1 MAALAL
7 VRAVT
12 LPVTRGELVAAA
24 RAKLA
29 KANVGLAGLAD
40 HAAHE
45 NAALAKVRQEQ
56 AEREFSGISGS
67 TVLAARS
74 LLRRI
79 REVVS
84 AHPEWEIGPS
94 GPSLEIWRDLVVMI
108 LKTRRRWSRKARP
121 GLGYSMKLHLAYLGP
136 KYVWPKMGW
145 ALGDDMT

>member
-24 RAKLA
+24 PAKLA
-29 KANVGLAGLAD
+29 REG

-56 AEREFSGISGS
+56 GEREFSGISGN

-94 GPSLEIWRDLVVMI
+94 GPSLDMWRDPGRDDPEDEEAVVAQGAA
-108 LKTRRRWSRKARP
+108 WA
-121 GLGYSMKLHLAYLGP
+121 GLLDEAAPCVPRSEVRVAEDGVGAGR
-136 KYVWPKMGW
+136 
-145 ALGDDMT
+145 

>member
-12 LPVTRGELVAAA
+12 LPVTRGELVATA

-29 KANVGLAGLAD
+29 KADVGLAGLAD

-56 AEREFSGISGS
+56 AEREFSGISGN

-94 GPSLEIWRDLVVMI
+94 GPSLEKWRDL
-108 LKTRRRWSRKARP
+108 WS
-121 GLGYSMKLHLAYLGP
+121 
-136 KYVWPKMGW
+136 
-145 ALGDDMT
+145 

>member
-1 MAALAL
+1 MWSVFFVAGAEYGFAGSGGGTDSAMAALAL

-24 RAKLA
+24 RAMLA
-29 KANVGLAGLAD
+29 KADVGLAGLAD

-45 NAALAKVRQEQ
+45 TAALAKVRQEQ
-56 AEREFSGISGS
+56 AEREFSGISGN

-94 GPSLEIWRDLVVMI
+94 GPSLEKWRDL
-108 LKTRRRWSRKARP
+108 WS
-121 GLGYSMKLHLAYLGP
+121 
-136 KYVWPKMGW
+136 
-145 ALGDDMT
+145 